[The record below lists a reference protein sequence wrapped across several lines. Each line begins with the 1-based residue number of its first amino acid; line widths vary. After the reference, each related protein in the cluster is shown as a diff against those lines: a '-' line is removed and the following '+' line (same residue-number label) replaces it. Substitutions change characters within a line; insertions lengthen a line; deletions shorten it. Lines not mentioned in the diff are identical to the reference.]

1 MGEDIHPYGAASPC
15 LAGMGLN
22 TMPSEPCLLYGR
34 GSTGHAAVSML
45 LRKLIGSSAG
55 TELKGDRV

>member
-15 LAGMGLN
+15 LAG
-22 TMPSEPCLLYGR
+22 SLYGR

-45 LRKLIGSSAG
+45 LRKLVGSSAG
-55 TELKGDRV
+55 TELEGDRV